1 MPQETK
7 SHAEVGGSG
16 GVEGSGERA
25 SLAGFAADLADD
37 ATRFDVLE
45 KAFDY
50 RGDVTLRLSDGRTV
64 EGYLFDRRR
73 GNGAADS
80 FVRVMT
86 AAGGEKVQ
94 VPYSEVARI
103 EFSSRDPAA
112 GTSFETWI
120 RKYIE
125 KKTRGVAANIES
137 EPLE

>member
-7 SHAEVGGSG
+7 SHAEVGVGAG
-16 GVEGSGERA
+16 GEA
-25 SLAGFAADLADD
+25 PSLAGFAADLADD

-73 GNGAADS
+73 GKGPADS
-80 FVRVMT
+80 YVRVMV
-86 AAGGEKVQ
+86 ASGGEKVQ

-103 EFSSRDPAA
+103 EFSTRDPAA
-112 GTSFETWI
+112 GKSFETWVK
-120 RKYIE
+120 KYIE
-125 KKTRGVAANIES
+125 KKTRGEAANIES